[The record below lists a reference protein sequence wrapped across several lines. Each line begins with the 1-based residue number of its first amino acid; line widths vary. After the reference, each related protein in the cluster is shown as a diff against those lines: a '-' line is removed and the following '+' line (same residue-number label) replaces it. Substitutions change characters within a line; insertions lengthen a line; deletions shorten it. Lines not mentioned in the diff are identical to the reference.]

1 MQKNKYKGIFI
12 TFEGPDGSGKS
23 TQIKLLY
30 DKLKELNISCIITR
44 EPGGTVLGEKMRDI
58 LKDPQLNSKLSI
70 QTEALLLQT
79 ARAQHVHELIIPALT
94 DGKVVLCDRYADSS
108 TAYQGIARGL
118 GKDVIQ
124 GLNKFAT
131 SDLKP
136 DLTVILD
143 LCPEEGLKRAEERDP
158 NEPKDRWEE
167 QKADFHHKVRSAFLE
182 LADSEPER
190 FRVIPVQKTIEKT
203 KQMIFNSVKNELGIL

>member
-1 MQKNKYKGIFI
+1 MKEKKYKGFFI

-23 TQIKLLY
+23 THIKLIY
-30 DKLKELNISCIITR
+30 EKMQELNIPCICTR

-58 LKDPQLNSKLSI
+58 LKDPLLNAKLSI

-79 ARAQHVHELIIPALT
+79 ARAQHVYELITPALLE
-94 DGKVVLCDRYADSS
+94 GKVVLCDRYADSS

-118 GKDVIQ
+118 GKEVIEN
-124 GLNKFAT
+124 LNCFAT
-131 SDLKP
+131 SNLKP
-136 DLTVILD
+136 DLTIILD

-167 QKADFHHKVRSAFLE
+167 QESDFHHKVRNAFIE
-182 LADSEPER
+182 LAENEPER
-190 FRVIPVQKTIEKT
+190 FRIISVQDTIDKTS
-203 KQMIFNSVKNELGIL
+203 QLILNTIDFSKFV